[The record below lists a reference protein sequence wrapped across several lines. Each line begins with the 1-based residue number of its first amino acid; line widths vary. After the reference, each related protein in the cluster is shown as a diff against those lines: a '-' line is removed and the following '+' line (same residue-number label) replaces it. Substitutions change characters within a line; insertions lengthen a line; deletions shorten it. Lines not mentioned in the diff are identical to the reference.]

1 MNKLRH
7 LDNTLAVFTSK
18 GAGRATHT
26 RPDYEQALIN
36 TGWEQT
42 VRMLSASYFAK
53 AHRRICVENGDR
65 VMISFDN
72 VSWKM
77 LNRRAKNII
86 LLEAQGLELRR

>member
-7 LDNTLAVFTSK
+7 LDNALAVFKNKGSK
-18 GAGRATHT
+18 RATYT

-65 VMISFDN
+65 IMISFDN
-72 VSWKM
+72 TTWKM

-86 LLEAQGLELRR
+86 LLESQGLEYKR